1 MRVVK
6 ISLFIFCTAIL
17 FAPQAAQS
25 QEMQPQSGAMMQQ
38 EMYPTMQP
46 AAPSMADNQM
56 YAVPRTYTSPS
67 GITKHYSPEM
77 QTMHRQQMMMKHGQ
91 MNQDMM
97 VKHDQM
103 MMKKGMMHQD
113 GRMMHHPAP
122 YNNTM
127 QPVQMGRCP
136 MCAKIQAAN
145 LTPEMRANLMKTLTE
160 FSAQNKPMF
169 DELMMLKHQHMMLE
183 RSAMTSPAQ
192 KATIELKR
200 EKARKALMENLK
212 RQQIVLKDSYGLDIT
227 GRDMLLHRLHQM
239 KMSDPNYMPMSAHP
253 PVYMNMVNG
262 QPVYRGQ
269 TPMRHQMAP
278 GHMHQKNLPE
288 RYRSPQ
294 KENPDYNQDYMMNAP
309 MREGY
314 TGQTYE

>member
-25 QEMQPQSGAMMQQ
+25 QEMQPQKGAMMQQ
-38 EMYPTMQP
+38 EMYPAMQP
-46 AAPSMADNQM
+46 AAPSMADDQT
-56 YAVPRTYTSPS
+56 YAVPRSYTSPS

-77 QTMHRQQMMMKHGQ
+77 QTMHRQKMMMQQGQMSQDMMMQQGMMKHPANTNKMHPAQKYPTQ
-91 MNQDMM
+91 MN
-97 VKHDQM
+97 
-103 MMKKGMMHQD
+103 
-113 GRMMHHPAP
+113 RC
-122 YNNTM
+122 TM
-127 QPVQMGRCP
+127 CK
-136 MCAKIQAAN
+136 KIQTAK

-200 EKARKALMENLK
+200 EKVRKALMENIK
-212 RQQIVLKDSYGLDIT
+212 RQQIVLKDTYSLDIT
-227 GRDMLLHRLHQM
+227 GREMLLHRLHQM
-239 KMSDPNYMPMSAHP
+239 NMAAPDAMQTGTTP
-253 PVYMNMVNG
+253 PVYMQMMNG

-269 TPMRHQMAP
+269 MQMHRQMAP
-278 GHMHQKNLPE
+278 AHMQQKNLPE

-294 KENPDYNQDYMMNAP
+294 KENPDYNQDYLLNAP
-309 MREGY
+309 MRQGY